1 MHYYGMLNFNANG
14 IKKPNQVMRMSR
26 GICASVV
33 LDRMAELDYVL
44 TPGRYV
50 GLADEEDDFNFVE
63 RFRLLK
69 AVSNQAIAENLARIK
84 L

>member
-1 MHYYGMLNFNANG
+1 
-14 IKKPNQVMRMSR
+14 MRMSR
-26 GICASVV
+26 GICASVI

-44 TPGRYV
+44 TPGCYV

-69 AVSNQAIAENLARIK
+69 AELEAQLLEEAALNQAIAENLARVK